1 MCDILVG
8 ASKTHLFLSTPCHN
22 CTPMIPNTTKIS
34 VQIAKTLPSMGNV
47 SKSNAT
53 KILIPVKDQINLLKG
68 IDIVK
73 SLPGPSQKYNI
84 LNLRTSTC
92 VASLWSQRNNG
103 FKGTFYGL
111 FIAAMR
117 YSRVHFL

>member
-68 IDIVK
+68 LFHSAFLARVVVLSLGWLLFVAIFHTTIVFRVTAFLK
-73 SLPGPSQKYNI
+73 FLLV
-84 LNLRTSTC
+84 LNS
-92 VASLWSQRNNG
+92 
-103 FKGTFYGL
+103 
-111 FIAAMR
+111 
-117 YSRVHFL
+117 